1 MPSRPRAARNVQTA
15 RVTATR
21 GPVRPGRRRKTLPL
35 AWRGRRSP
43 THPAP
48 PIGELLASYSG
59 GDCFAALAQP
69 SASGDTLRVTALLHE
84 TGRLEDFAETLAR
97 QDFGEAARRIEID
110 AGHIGRALAFLA
122 AMPGYPGFPLR
133 LRLDDRRIASGDTL
147 TGTIEGIGERIGEGI
162 ADGAVLDL
170 LLVDDEGRVQQI
182 SQFLER
188 DGGTARFA
196 LPLTLSGRPV
206 ETAQLLIALALPAAL
221 IHTQDGDGAA
231 ADGFFDAL
239 ADALA
244 TKGLTGAFAV
254 APVFVGAR

>member
-1 MPSRPRAARNVQTA
+1 M
-15 RVTATR
+15 
-21 GPVRPGRRRKTLPL
+21 
-35 AWRGRRSP
+35 
-43 THPAP
+43 
-48 PIGELLASYSG
+48 
-59 GDCFAALAQP
+59 
-69 SASGDTLRVTALLHE
+69 HE
-84 TGRLEDFAETLAR
+84 TGRLEDSAETLAR

-122 AMPGYPGFPLR
+122 AMPG
-133 LRLDDRRIASGDTL
+133 DTL
-147 TGTIEGIGERIGEGI
+147 TGTIEGIGEGIGEGI

-244 TKGLTGAFAV
+244 TNGLTGAFAV